1 MAVLR
6 WMGALGLLLVGVA
19 TALAA
24 VVSHELWWSLPL
36 TVAGLAAAYVAVGRG
51 WLTRLPLAVGFTG
64 TVGLA
69 LRTRPEGDYVV
80 SSSGP
85 GYLLLLLALL
95 ALVVAI
101 ATLPRPQARPRPQP
115 QRPPGAPGA
124 DGVGEATY
132 DGAREQPGA

>member
-1 MAVLR
+1 MGVVR
-6 WMGALGLLLVGVA
+6 WAGALGLLLVGVA

-24 VVSHELWWSLPL
+24 AVSHELWWSLPL
-36 TVAGLAAAYVAVGRG
+36 TTAGLAAAYVAVGRG

-69 LRTRPEGDYVV
+69 LHPRPEGDYVV

-85 GYLLLLLALL
+85 GYLLLLSALL
-95 ALVVAI
+95 TLVVAI
-101 ATLPRPQARPRPQP
+101 ATLPRPQPRP

-124 DGVGEATY
+124 DGAGEATY
-132 DGAREQPGA
+132 DGARDQPGA